1 MLSLGV
7 WLVVRERQQG
17 NNDIMLCW
25 CLLTLTGPTGSGSGD
40 TQSEVHTLGSDRDRT
55 RSRSKLVSEVGSQSS
70 VLLPSDV
77 ISYLRNYEVTKSCDI
92 YCMRFCSAAKR
103 YRDIPTL

>member
-17 NNDIMLCW
+17 NNDIILCW
-25 CLLTLTGPTGSGSGD
+25 SLLTLTGPTGSGSGD

-77 ISYLRNYEVTKSCDI
+77 MDHIHGYFYLSFPSNLYK
-92 YCMRFCSAAKR
+92 
-103 YRDIPTL
+103 